1 MQERF
6 VLLEGVPAGR
16 LGAAQGCLQS
26 AVGAWRP
33 APSVRGTAQRG
44 MGTATPGCLSDPLCH
59 RLLPLPRGTF
69 SEINGH
75 VESIFASTGFTRS
88 RRSAPGRKNGGFAE
102 SSARERRWHMRS
114 SSRSFAPVLPCHS
127 RACRPQHATVATA
140 PVTLQDERVG
150 TCAPQPSASCGRL
163 GSCHVPDGAHW
174 LVACSV
180 LFNLPVKLAKSRLH
194 RSRGDAPGCSGY
206 PPAR

>member
-6 VLLEGVPAGR
+6 VLLEGVPAGG

-26 AVGAWRP
+26 ALGAWRP
-33 APSVRGTAQRG
+33 APRVRGTAQRG

-75 VESIFASTGFTRS
+75 VESIFVRLYRFYTNETIGSRAKERELRGEQCARAAMVYAGFV
-88 RRSAPGRKNGGFAE
+88 AE
-102 SSARERRWHMRS
+102 LRTVS
-114 SSRSFAPVLPCHS
+114 PCHS
-127 RACRPQHATVATA
+127 RACRPQHATAATA
-140 PVTLQDERVG
+140 PVTLQDEHVG

-163 GSCHVPDGAHW
+163 PVGSCHGPDGAHCALAGCLLG
-174 LVACSV
+174 LV
-180 LFNLPVKLAKSRLH
+180 
-194 RSRGDAPGCSGY
+194 
-206 PPAR
+206 